1 VRFFHDRHAR
11 GRRLPLPVR
20 GLIPVVLAG
29 VIICLLQGCGPS
41 WSPVERRSP
50 DASGSQLTTDGNYR
64 VRRGDSLY
72 TIAFNFGL
80 DWRDIADWNGIAPPY
95 VIYPDQEL
103 RVSPPPRSE
112 QTAVVTRPAQT
123 PKGSSSR
130 DGGAGAPASGQRP
143 PDPPAA
149 EASEAAATPRA
160 SSAPAR
166 TVPSKLPDP
175 GAWLWPTEGRLISG
189 FKANDPAR
197 NGIDIGGREGQ
208 PVIAA
213 AAGEVV
219 YSGSGLI
226 GYGELIIIKHSDRML
241 SAYAHNKRRLVA
253 EGQAVAAGE
262 TVAEMGRNDR
272 NQAMLHFE
280 IRVNGAPQDPIKYLP
295 SR

>member
-1 VRFFHDRHAR
+1 M
-11 GRRLPLPVR
+11 
-20 GLIPVVLAG
+20 LAG
-29 VIICLLQGCGPS
+29 VVICLLHGCGPS
-41 WSPVERRSP
+41 WSPVERRST
-50 DASGSQLTTDGNYR
+50 DGSGTQLTADGDYR

-72 TIAFNFGL
+72 TIAFHFGL
-80 DWRDIADWNGIAPPY
+80 DWRDIAEWNGIAPPY

-103 RVSPPPRSE
+103 RMSPPARST
-112 QTAVVTRPAQT
+112 QSVVETRPAQT

-130 DGGAGAPASGQRP
+130 DGGGPASAPRP
-143 PDPPAA
+143 PDPPAP
-149 EASEAAATPRA
+149 EASGTAAPPQ
-160 SSAPAR
+160 SSTAPAR
-166 TVPSKLPDP
+166 TAPSKLPDP

-189 FKANDPAR
+189 FKANDPTR

-208 PVIAA
+208 PVTAA

-241 SAYAHNKRRLVA
+241 SAYAHNKRRLVV

-280 IRVNGAPQDPIKYLP
+280 IRVNGAPQDPMKYLP